1 VSQQTSG
8 LRFDI
13 YERVHLPEDG
23 AGMKELTSI
32 ELNPEIFVDRQGE
45 QAVLKG
51 HLILSGSYSS
61 IDETRGE
68 EQLSHQIPVEITL
81 PLNRIQDVD
90 NITVEIENFDVDV
103 LSARS
108 LNVTGVLSLN
118 GIEMVNAAAAEW
130 REEEVV
136 FTHKAGDFAQGEAQ
150 ANAAP
155 IFEAT
160 PDVDEGEDR
169 ESATA
174 QQPQQEAARE
184 DEAEPVQAA
193 LSEEAVE
200 EEAADAVMASAVEE
214 KKEIKIA
221 FASKSSEE
229 SETAF
234 GGLNQLLANTPA
246 PSARSEAAAVA
257 APPQAA
263 PPAPEAQPAPEAP
276 QPAQSAH
283 AQQAS
288 IPSAAAQVPAANPA
302 PAVNAA
308 SAETEGKDRLQW
320 KKLFLSASSDEPQ
333 FRKVRMCIAR
343 KEDTIET
350 IADRYKKNPREL
362 MLYNR
367 LNDQYL
373 HEGQVVYIP

>member
-32 ELNPEIFVDRQGE
+32 ELTPEIFVDRQGE

-68 EQLSHQIPVEITL
+68 EQLSHHIPVEITL

-90 NITVEIENFDVDV
+90 NISVEIENFDVDV

-136 FTHKAGDFAQGEAQ
+136 FTHKAEKIAQGEAQ

-155 IFEAT
+155 VFEAT
-160 PDVDEGEDR
+160 PDVEEGEDR
-169 ESATA
+169 EAETA
-174 QQPQQEAARE
+174 QQEAAIV
-184 DEAEPVQAA
+184 DEAEPVQAE
-193 LSEEAVE
+193 LSQEAIE
-200 EEAADAVMASAVEE
+200 EETADAVTASAAEE

-221 FASKSSEE
+221 FASKPSEAAD
-229 SETAF
+229 TAF
-234 GGLNQLLANTPA
+234 GGLNQLLTNTPE
-246 PSARSEAAAVA
+246 PSVRSEAVS
-257 APPQAA
+257 APPQA
-263 PPAPEAQPAPEAP
+263 AQPAPEAP
-276 QPAQSAH
+276 QPTHSAP
-283 AQQAS
+283 AQQATIS
-288 IPSAAAQVPAANPA
+288 SAAPQVSAANPA
-302 PAVNAA
+302 PAANAA